1 MGNVSQWHTWNKLG
15 LLFLTSVTLQLEGRA
30 LLAGRLQSK
39 AEDSGVFDGSCV
51 LQLPPVNRYPWA
63 PLFPWLCFHLIV
75 FCCYWSTS
83 VNRTQSR
90 VSACDH
96 APRPNLPQFKSQKK
110 AVVFS
115 WGFGPA
121 ELMLLCHQARLFSG
135 ETLNSTWLK
144 PTWEQ
149 CAQHHKSLRN
159 GPLERTSWMLQS
171 KS

>member
-1 MGNVSQWHTWNKLG
+1 MLSQWHTWNKLG

-83 VNRTQSR
+83 INRTQSR

-110 AVVFS
+110 SCGVFLRIWTCRINVTLPPSKALFRRDTEQHLIKANVSAVCTAPQIPQKWSFRKNHLD
-115 WGFGPA
+115 A
-121 ELMLLCHQARLFSG
+121 
-135 ETLNSTWLK
+135 TK
-144 PTWEQ
+144 
-149 CAQHHKSLRN
+149 
-159 GPLERTSWMLQS
+159 
-171 KS
+171 